1 MFNLG
6 DLVVLADGHSLFGI
20 HPLGQ
25 KARRTHCYN
34 TRIFTVISRNFDHYG
49 VADEDGYIYNSCSES
64 SFVPMLLTKEE
75 LKRINK
81 LNNVRE

>member
-6 DLVVLADGHSLFGI
+6 DLVVLADGHSLFGL

-25 KARRTHCYN
+25 ARRTYCYN
-34 TRIFTVISRNFDHYG
+34 TRIFTVVSRNFDHYG